1 MVYLFIL
8 VSIQGFLRTI
18 GIIVLIY
25 YGIKIISRFL
35 FPIVVK
41 KAMNNMQERQN
52 MYQREQKREGEVT
65 IENKNPRS
73 SRNSANKG
81 EYVDF
86 EEIE

>member
-1 MVYLFIL
+1 MVSLFIL

-65 IENKNPRS
+65 VENKTPRS
-73 SRNSANKG
+73 SSNSANRG

>member
-1 MVYLFIL
+1 MTFLFVL
-8 VSIQGFLRTI
+8 VSIQGFLRTL

-25 YGIKIISRFL
+25 YGIKIVSRFL

-41 KAMNNMQERQN
+41 KAMNNMQQRQN
-52 MYQREQKREGEVT
+52 MQQREHKREGEVT
-65 IENKNPRS
+65 VETKYSQNN
-73 SRNSANKG
+73 RNSTTKG